1 VHSFSELTALAETA
15 LFLTIAVSLPA
26 VVVAALVGAV
36 VAAFQAATQ
45 LQDPTIAHLPRL
57 IAVAAVIALFA
68 PWMGQEIT
76 GFAVQALTGV
86 R

>member
-1 VHSFSELTALAETA
+1 VHSLSELTALAETA
-15 LFLTIAVSLPA
+15 LLLTIAVSLPA
-26 VVVAALVGAV
+26 VVVAALIGAV

-45 LQDPTIAHLPRL
+45 LQDATIAHLPRL
-57 IAVAAVIALFA
+57 LAVAAVLALFA

>member
-1 VHSFSELTALAETA
+1 MHSLSELTGLAEMA

-26 VVVAALVGAV
+26 IVVAALVGVV

-45 LQDPTIAHLPRL
+45 LQDVTIAHLPRL
-57 IAVAAVIALFA
+57 LAVAVVLALFA
-68 PWMGQEIT
+68 PWMGDEIS
-76 GFAVQALTGV
+76 GFAVQAVTGV